1 MAIVPIPRP
10 RRPEPREARHRAPGP
25 ASTPTVRRVAASAR
39 ASVEPAVTAA
49 VLSLAVGVATVP
61 LPRLTT

>member
-1 MAIVPIPRP
+1 MAIVLVPRP
-10 RRPEPREARHRAPGP
+10 RRPQSDGPRHRAPGP
-25 ASTPTVRRVAASAR
+25 ASTPSVRSVR